1 MDTGTTNIDFRP
13 GYTTEDLFT
22 VLRDEVAWVNREA
35 PRDEC
40 FMAAPNAPRAYSY
53 GNNNERREAL
63 HTYHAV
69 DMHPAVLRL
78 LTRING
84 EFGTSYN
91 VCVLNYYKD
100 RHQHLGWHAD
110 DSPEQDLD
118 HPIAVVSF
126 GAERYIYTK
135 EKSFKGTIPPS
146 DMYLLTVGSL
156 FIMPGGYQGNHFH
169 RIPKHDRDCG
179 GRISLTFRKLD
190 R

>member
-1 MDTGTTNIDFRP
+1 MRPEFKP
-13 GYTTEDLFT
+13 GYVDADLYET
-22 VLRDEVAWVNREA
+22 LRDEVAWVNRNA

-40 FMAAPNAPRAYSY
+40 FMAAPAAPRSYSY

-69 DMHPAVLRL
+69 DMHPAVFRL
-78 LTRING
+78 LERLNRDY
-84 EFGTSYN
+84 GTAYN

-100 RHQHLGWHAD
+100 QHQHLGWHAD

-118 HPIAVVSF
+118 HPIAVITF
-126 GAERYIYTK
+126 GAERYIFTK
-135 EKSFKGTIPPS
+135 EKTTKGEVP
-146 DMYLLTVGSL
+146 DEDKFLLTPGSL
-156 FIMPGGYQGNHFH
+156 FVMPGGYQEGHFH
-169 RIPKHDRDCG
+169 RIPKHDRACG

>member
-1 MDTGTTNIDFRP
+1 MRPEFRP
-13 GYTTEDLFT
+13 KYVETDLFPI
-22 VLRDEVAWVNREA
+22 LCDEVAWVNRNA

-53 GNNNERREAL
+53 GYNNDRREAL

-69 DMHPAVLRL
+69 DMHPAVLEIMERL
-78 LTRING
+78 NR

-91 VCVLNYYKD
+91 VAVLNYYKD
-100 RHQHLGWHAD
+100 RNQHLGWHSD
-110 DSPEQDLD
+110 DSPEQDLS
-118 HPIAVVSF
+118 HPIAVVTF

-135 EKSFKGTIPPS
+135 EKSFKGTIPDE
-146 DMYLLTVGSL
+146 DMYLLTQGSL
-156 FIMPGGYQGNHFH
+156 FIMPGGYQDDHFH

-179 GRISLTFRKLD
+179 GRISITFRKLD